1 MTQDK
6 FELLKSQLPVSL
18 EITMSMDYP
27 NGIKEDAT
35 TFAKITGT
43 IGSYGVIITWKYE
56 LEPENVL
63 VEYLNMISG
72 DEKIIPISQLKEY
85 LLKLKG

>member
-6 FELLKSQLPVSL
+6 FELLKSQLPISL
-18 EITMSMDYP
+18 EVTMSMDYP

-56 LEPENVL
+56 LDPNNII
-63 VEYLNMISG
+63 VEYINMIDG
-72 DEKIIPISQLKEY
+72 NEVTIPILQLKEF